1 LSSRKNKQTAAEEK
15 AAVKTK
21 KSSDGITAVLV
32 GKEIKVHDHQD
43 ARIIYDN
50 GYYGSLQTDKTLVL
64 NFDEALHLLERG
76 VIKITENEKTL
87 SLSECTKIFTEN
99 MEGFW
104 KDYLV
109 YKDLRNRG
117 YILGRG
123 ISDLVKYRL
132 YPRGAKIGRDIA
144 KTMICPLSEGKSIN
158 LEELDKIITQTQSLK
173 KKLLIACVDRLG
185 DVSYYELQTLFS

>member
-1 LSSRKNKQTAAEEK
+1 MSSEEK
-15 AAVKTK
+15 KPTKKK
-21 KSSDGITAVLV
+21 KSSNGITAVLV
-32 GKEIKVHDHQD
+32 GNEIIVYDHQD

-50 GYYGSLQTDKTLVL
+50 GYYGSLQKDKTLSL

-76 VIKITENEKTL
+76 VIKIKDNERILT
-87 SLSECTKIFTEN
+87 LSECTKIFTEKQ
-99 MEGFW
+99 EGFW

-132 YPRGAKIGRDIA
+132 YPRGAKIGQDVA

-158 LEELDKIITQTQSLK
+158 LAELDKIITQTQSLK